1 MTKLPNNPSILVL
14 IRSFWGHLAVRRKR
28 QLGVLMVLMVLASFA
43 EVLSL
48 GAVLPFLG
56 ILTAPEKVFK
66 YSAVQPILQTFGIQ
80 TAQELLL
87 PITVAFIVAALL
99 AGAMRLL
106 LLYANTRLSHSIGAD
121 LSFEIYRRTLHQP
134 YAVHVSRNS
143 SEIIS
148 GITSKAGLIIG
159 GLLMPLLTFLGS
171 VCILVAVLAALLV
184 VNPTVTL
191 VAFFGFGTIYGVV
204 IFLTRKR
211 LAKNSRRAAMEST
224 QVIKV
229 LQEGL
234 GGIRDVLI
242 DGNQDEYCRNYRNA
256 DIPLRKAQAST
267 IFIAGSPRYA
277 AEALGMAFIAILAYA
292 MAQMPGGVSSAITT
306 LGVLALG
313 AQRLLPVLQQSY
325 SAIVAMRGAK
335 ASLSDALHLLNQPVD
350 DKVYSAEGTPVPFC
364 KALQLYNLGYRYAP
378 HGPWVLR
385 DLNLTIPRGSRTG
398 FIGQTG
404 SGKSTLLDII
414 MGLLVPSQGDVKIDG
429 IELAPK
435 TQRAWQ
441 RRIAHVPQSIYLAD
455 SSIAENI
462 AFGVTSGQIDMVR
475 VRLAAQ
481 QAQIADY
488 IETLPDQYQTHVG
501 ERGVR
506 LSGGQRQRIGIARA
520 LYKQAEVIVFDEATS
535 ALDNDTERAVM
546 DAIECLG
553 GDLTILIIA
562 HRLSTLQRCDQV
574 VELSHG
580 HLVRT
585 GSYEDVVTSRDVTI
599 HKTRTA

>member
-1 MTKLPNNPSILVL
+1 MAKPRNIPSTLAL
-14 IRSFWGHLAVRRKR
+14 IRAFWAHLAVRRKR
-28 QLGVLMVLMVLASFA
+28 QLGILMVLMVLASFA

-56 ILTAPEKVFK
+56 ILTQPDKVFRHP
-66 YSAVQPILQTFGIQ
+66 AIQPFLQMLGIQ

-87 PITVAFIVAALL
+87 PITVVFIVAALW
-99 AGAMRLL
+99 AGAMRLA
-106 LLYANTRLSHSIGAD
+106 LLYANTRLSYAIGAD
-121 LSFEIYRRTLHQP
+121 FSYEIYRRTLHQP

-148 GITSKAGLIIG
+148 GITGKAAMIIQ
-159 GLLMPLLTFLGS
+159 GLLVPSLTLIS
-171 VCILVAVLAALLV
+171 SALIMLAILAALLAV
-184 VNPTVTL
+184 DPIMSL
-191 VAFFGFGTIYGVV
+191 AAFVGFGAIYGVV
-204 IFLTRKR
+204 ILLTRKR
-211 LAKNSRRAAMEST
+211 LAKNSRRVSRESS

-242 DGNQDEYCRNYRNA
+242 DGSQAEYCRNYRKA
-256 DIPLRKAQAST
+256 DNPLRRAQAST
-267 IFIAGSPRYA
+267 IFIGGSPRYA

-292 MAQMPGGVSSAITT
+292 MAQQSGGVASAITT
-306 LGVLALG
+306 LGILALG

-325 SAIVAMRGAK
+325 SAIVSMRGAK
-335 ASLSDALHLLNQPVD
+335 ASLADALALLNQPVD
-350 DKVYSAEGTPVPFC
+350 PLVYADSSVALPFTQGI
-364 KALQLYNLGYRYAP
+364 QLHNLGFRYALD
-378 HGPWVLR
+378 GPWVLHE
-385 DLNLTIPRGSRTG
+385 LNLTIPKGSRTG
-398 FIGQTG
+398 FIGATG
-404 SGKSTLLDII
+404 SGKSTLLDIV
-414 MGLLVPSQGDVKIDG
+414 MGLLSASRGNVLIDDTP
-429 IELAPK
+429 LAPA

-441 RRIAHVPQSIYLAD
+441 RRIAHVPQAIYLAD

-462 AFGVTSGQIDMVR
+462 AFGIPEASIDMTR
-475 VRLAAQ
+475 VALAAR

-488 IETLPDQYQTHVG
+488 IEALPSQYQTHVG

-546 DAIECLG
+546 DAIENLG
-553 GDLTILIIA
+553 KELTILIIA
-562 HRLSTLQRCDQV
+562 HRLTTLQRCDQV

-580 HLVRT
+580 RLIRSGTYDQIV
-585 GSYEDVVTSRDVTI
+585 
-599 HKTRTA
+599 A